1 LLALR
6 KHGVGV
12 GTPKELRMAMWAY
25 ALMVILGG
33 LGIAAGLVEI
43 F

>member
-1 LLALR
+1 
-6 KHGVGV
+6 
-12 GTPKELRMAMWAY
+12 MAMWAY